1 MDTKMNEKVFD
12 FFKKLTEI
20 PHCSFK
26 EEKIG
31 DYLLGFAKER
41 GLEAYRDK
49 GNNVYIKKP
58 STNGKKESPVIL
70 QGHMDMVCVK
80 EKGFDFDFEKD
91 ALQLFTEDGFLKAK
105 GTSLG
110 ADNGI
115 AVAMILA
122 ILDSDEVKHPGIE
135 AIITTREEVGLLGAA
150 EVEGERFEG
159 KTLINIDSEE
169 EGIFTV
175 SCCGGVRHLI
185 EIPIVFEKNSYKKA
199 YKISVTGLKGGH
211 SGMEINKQRANGI
224 KIIARTLLKLD
235 DYSLVKIS
243 GGEAMNAIAKDIDA
257 VITTDKDITSKI
269 AELEQ
274 EFKNEFQFT
283 DENLKLSCKEV
294 EIPESVITKESA
306 LKAVDLILALPFG
319 VQRMSDT
326 IEGLVE
332 TSTNL
337 GVIETTGEYITLENS
352 HRSSVETEKQEL
364 IDITDSICRLAGANS
379 STHGNYPGW
388 EYVDNSVIRDLFVEE
403 YKKQY
408 KKDPVIGAIHAG
420 LECGILQKQI
430 GKLDMISIGPD
441 MFDVHTPN
449 EKLDIESTHRTFE
462 LLLNVLERL

>member
-1 MDTKMNEKVFD
+1 MNNDKVFE
-12 FFKKLTEI
+12 FFKKISEV

-31 DYLLGFAKER
+31 NFLLDFAKER
-41 GLEAYRDK
+41 NLKAYRDS
-49 GNNVYIKKP
+49 GNNVYIYKP
-58 STNGKKESPVIL
+58 ATNGKEDNPVIL

-80 EKGFDFDFEKD
+80 EKGVEFDFDKD
-91 ALQLFTEDGFLKAK
+91 SLKLFTDDGFLKAE

-122 ILDSDEVKHPGIE
+122 ILDDDAIKHPGIE

-150 EVEGERFEG
+150 EVEGDKFKG

-175 SCCGGVRHLI
+175 SCCGGVRHII
-185 EIPIVFEKNSYKKA
+185 ESPIEFEDNKYKKA
-199 YKISVTGLKGGH
+199 YKISVNGLKGGH
-211 SGMEINKQRANGI
+211 SGMEIDKQRANGI
-224 KIIARTLLKLD
+224 KLMARTLLALD
-235 DYSLVKIS
+235 NYSLANIN
-243 GGEAMNAIAKDIDA
+243 GGEAMNAIAKDIEA
-257 VITTDKDITSKI
+257 IITTDEDISNTI
-269 AELEQ
+269 IELEKT
-274 EFKNEFQFT
+274 FKNEFQFT
-283 DENLKLSCKEV
+283 DENLKLNCKEV
-294 EIPESVITKESA
+294 EVPQKVIDNNATRKTMQ
-306 LKAVDLILALPFG
+306 LILALPFG

-326 IEGLVE
+326 IKGLVE

-337 GVIETTGEYITLENS
+337 GVIETTENYITLENS
-352 HRSSVETEKQEL
+352 HRSSVESQKQEL
-364 IDITDSICRLAGANS
+364 IDITDAICALAGANS
-379 STHGNYPGW
+379 KTHGNYPGW
-388 EYVDNSVIRDLFVEE
+388 EYAENSKIRELLVEE

-408 KKDPVIGAIHAG
+408 GKEPIIGAVHAG

-449 EKLDIESTHRTFE
+449 EKLDIESTKRTFK
-462 LLLNVLERL
+462 LLLSVLESM

>member
-1 MDTKMNEKVFD
+1 MKNDKVFE
-12 FFKKLTEI
+12 FFKKISEV

-31 DYLLGFAKER
+31 DFLLDFAKER
-41 GLEAYRDK
+41 NLKSYRDK
-49 GNNVYIKKP
+49 GNNVYIYKP
-58 STNGKKESPVIL
+58 ATNGKTDNPVIL

-80 EKGFDFDFEKD
+80 EKGVNFDFEKD
-91 ALQLFTEDGFLKAK
+91 SLKLFTEDGFLKAE

-115 AVAMILA
+115 AVAMILT
-122 ILDSDEVKHPGIE
+122 ILDDDSIKHPGIE

-150 EVEGERFEG
+150 EVEGDKFKG

-185 EIPIVFEKNSYKKA
+185 QSPIKFEDNKYKKA
-199 YKISVTGLKGGH
+199 YQISINGLKGGH
-211 SGMEINKQRANGI
+211 SGMEIDKQRANGI
-224 KIIARTLLKLD
+224 KIMARTLLKLD
-235 DYSLVKIS
+235 NYSLAKIN
-243 GGEAMNAIAKDIDA
+243 GGEAMNAIAKDIEA
-257 VITTDKDITSKI
+257 IITTDEDITSVI
-269 AELEQ
+269 AELEKT
-274 EFKNEFQFT
+274 FKNEFQFT
-283 DENLKLSCKEV
+283 DENLKLNCKE
-294 EIPESVITKESA
+294 IDAPQKVIDKEST
-306 LKAVDLILALPFG
+306 LKAMHLIAALPFG

-326 IEGLVE
+326 IKGLVE

-337 GVIETTGEYITLENS
+337 GVIETTDKYITLENS
-352 HRSSVETEKQEL
+352 HRSSIESQKQEL
-364 IDITDSICRLAGANS
+364 IDITDAICSLAGATS
-379 STHGNYPGW
+379 ETHGNYPGW
-388 EYVDNSVIRDLFVEE
+388 EYEDKSAIRDLLVTE

-408 KKDPVIGAIHAG
+408 GKDPIIGAIHAG

-449 EKLDIESTHRTFE
+449 EKLDIESTNRTFK
-462 LLLNVLERL
+462 LLLSVLENM